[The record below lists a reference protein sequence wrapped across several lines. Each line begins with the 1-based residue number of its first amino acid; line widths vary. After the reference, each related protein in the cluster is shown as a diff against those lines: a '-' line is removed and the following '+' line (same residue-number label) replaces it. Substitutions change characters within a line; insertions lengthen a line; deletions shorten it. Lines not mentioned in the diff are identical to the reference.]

1 VEATERVGNST
12 GRCGEEEKMAL
23 MLNAQRTGAVAPTDA
38 AILAAS
44 LADPQAFT
52 ALFERH
58 FAAIHRW
65 LHRRVGAPL
74 AEDLAAET
82 FTRAFDRRAD
92 FDAAYA
98 DARPWLFGIAANLVH
113 GHQRSELRRLRALAR
128 VQRWEA
134 GSEDLAVR
142 AVTRADAAVAGP
154 AVAAA
159 LAELR
164 DEERDVLLL
173 VAWAGLEYDE
183 VARATGVPIGTVR
196 SRLHRARRRL
206 RAALDLEL
214 DDGGDET

>member
-1 VEATERVGNST
+1 MAPMLQVDNEAP
-12 GRCGEEEKMAL
+12 
-23 MLNAQRTGAVAPTDA
+23 AQRSDA

-44 LADPQAFT
+44 VGDPEAFT

-58 FAAIHRW
+58 FSRIHRW

-82 FTRAFDRRAD
+82 FTRAFDQRER
-92 FDAAYA
+92 FDGAYA

-113 GHQRSELRRLRALAR
+113 DHHRAELRRLRALAR
-128 VQRWEA
+128 VQRWEEA
-134 GSEDLAVR
+134 GDDPAAGAVD
-142 AVTRADAAVAGP
+142 RADAAAAGP

-159 LAELR
+159 LAGLR

-196 SRLHRARRRL
+196 SRLHRARGHL
-206 RAALDLEL
+206 RAALDLPG
-214 DDGGDET
+214 DDQ

>member
-1 VEATERVGNST
+1 
-12 GRCGEEEKMAL
+12 MAP
-23 MLNAQRTGAVAPTDA
+23 MLHAAHDRAEVPADA

-44 LADPQAFT
+44 VADPQAFA

-82 FTRAFDRRAD
+82 FTRAFDRRAT

-113 GHQRSELRRLRALAR
+113 DHRRTELRRLGALAR
-128 VQRWEA
+128 VQRWES
-134 GSEDLAVR
+134 GSEDVATGAV
-142 AVTRADAAVAGP
+142 ARADAAVAGP

-164 DEERDVLLL
+164 SEERDVLLL

-183 VARATGVPIGTVR
+183 AARATGVPIGTVR

-206 RAALDLEL
+206 QAALGEV
-214 DDGGDET
+214 EA

>member
-1 VEATERVGNST
+1 MAPMLQTANEPAAVG
-12 GRCGEEEKMAL
+12 
-23 MLNAQRTGAVAPTDA
+23 PDA

-44 LADPQAFT
+44 VADPQAFA

-58 FAAIHRW
+58 FTVIHRW

-82 FTRAFDRRAD
+82 FTRAFDRRAT
-92 FDAAYA
+92 FDATLSA

-113 GHQRSELRRLRALAR
+113 DHRRTELRRLRALAR
-128 VQRWEA
+128 AERWEPGGGGDDVAA
-134 GSEDLAVR
+134 GAV
-142 AVTRADAAVAGP
+142 ARADAAALGP

-159 LAELR
+159 LADLR
-164 DEERDVLLL
+164 APERDVLLL

-206 RAALDLEL
+206 RDALDLEEQ
-214 DDGGDET
+214 DR

>member
-1 VEATERVGNST
+1 
-12 GRCGEEEKMAL
+12 
-23 MLNAQRTGAVAPTDA
+23 MLQADHDAAAQPSDA

-44 LADPQAFT
+44 VGDPHAFT

-58 FAAIHRW
+58 FARIHGW

-82 FTRAFDRRAD
+82 FTRAFDQRER
-92 FDAAYA
+92 FDGAYA
-98 DARPWLFGIAANLVH
+98 DARPWLFGIAARLVH
-113 GHQRSELRRLRALAR
+113 DHHRAELRRLRALAR
-128 VQRWEA
+128 VECWEA
-134 GSEDLAVR
+134 VGDDVAAGAV
-142 AVTRADAAVAGP
+142 ARADAAAAGP

-159 LAELR
+159 LAALR

-206 RAALDLEL
+206 RATLEL
-214 DDGGDET
+214 PEETA

>member
-1 VEATERVGNST
+1 
-12 GRCGEEEKMAL
+12 MAL
-23 MLNAQRTGAVAPTDA
+23 MLQAERDPAAVPADA

-44 LADPQAFT
+44 VGDPQAF
-52 ALFERH
+52 AVLFERH

-82 FTRAFDRRAD
+82 FTRAFDRRAT
-92 FDAAYA
+92 FDGRYA

-113 GHQRSELRRLRALAR
+113 DHRRSELRRLRALAR
-128 VQRWEA
+128 AERWEA
-134 GSEDLAVR
+134 GAEDVATGAV
-142 AVTRADAAVAGP
+142 ARADAAALGP

-183 VARATGVPIGTVR
+183 VARATGVPVGTVR

-206 RAALDLEL
+206 RAALGEKE
-214 DDGGDET
+214 DEA

>member
-1 VEATERVGNST
+1 
-12 GRCGEEEKMAL
+12 MAA
-23 MLNAQRTGAVAPTDA
+23 MLKVHHDASAQPTDA

-44 LADPQAFT
+44 VGDPQAFT
-52 ALFERH
+52 MLFERH
-58 FAAIHRW
+58 FARIHGW
-65 LHRRVGAPL
+65 LHRRIGAPL

-82 FTRAFDRRAD
+82 FTRAFDQRAG

-113 GHQRSELRRLRALAR
+113 DHHRAELRRLRALAR

-134 GSEDLAVR
+134 ASDDPALGAV
-142 AVTRADAAVAGP
+142 ARADAAAAGP

-164 DEERDVLLL
+164 DEERDVILL
-173 VAWAGLEYDE
+173 VAWAGLEYEE
-183 VARATGVPIGTVR
+183 VAVATGVPVGTVR

-206 RAALDLEL
+206 RIALEH
-214 DDGGDET
+214 EEEE

>member
-1 VEATERVGNST
+1 M
-12 GRCGEEEKMAL
+12 MAL
-23 MLNAQRTGAVAPTDA
+23 MLPAQRTAPAGPTDA
-38 AILAAS
+38 VILAAS
-44 LADPQAFT
+44 LDDPQAFT

-65 LHRRVGAPL
+65 LVRRVGTPL

-82 FTRAFDRRAD
+82 FTRAFDVRER
-92 FDAAYA
+92 FDASHD

-113 GHQRSELRRLRALAR
+113 DHRRRELRRLRALAR
-128 VQRWEA
+128 VERWEA
-134 GSEDLAVR
+134 AAEDPTAG
-142 AVTRADAAVAGP
+142 AVTRADAALAGP

-164 DEERDVLLL
+164 AEERDVLLL

-196 SRLHRARRRL
+196 SRLHRARRRM
-206 RAALDLEL
+206 RDAL
-214 DDGGDET
+214 GGGEA

>member
-1 VEATERVGNST
+1 
-12 GRCGEEEKMAL
+12 MAL
-23 MLNAQRTGAVAPTDA
+23 MLNAESAVSVVRSDA

-44 LADPQAFT
+44 LGDPQAFT

-82 FTRAFDRRAD
+82 FTRAFDHRARYD
-92 FDAAYA
+92 PAYA

-113 GHQRSELRRLRALAR
+113 DHQRAELRRLRALAR
-128 VQRWEA
+128 VRRWDDTS
-134 GSEDLAVR
+134 GSEDLAAG
-142 AVTRADAAVAGP
+142 AVARADAAAAGP

-159 LAELR
+159 LTGLR
-164 DEERDVLLL
+164 AEERDVLLL

-206 RAALDLEL
+206 RAELEMELEL
-214 DDGGDET
+214 GDGEDER